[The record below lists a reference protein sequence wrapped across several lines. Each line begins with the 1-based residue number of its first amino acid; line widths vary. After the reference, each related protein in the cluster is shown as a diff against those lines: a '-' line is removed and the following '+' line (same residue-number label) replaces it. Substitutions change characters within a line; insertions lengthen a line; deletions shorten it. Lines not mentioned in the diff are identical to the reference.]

1 MTIQDIAR
9 QAGVSASTV
18 SRVLNEDPRVKTE
31 TRIRVKQTMARLR
44 YVPNSNARN
53 LKRLQTHLIGV
64 LVKGI
69 DNPFFL
75 DILKVIE
82 QKIQE
87 AGYGMIVEHADSEA
101 DELARAL
108 SLIKER
114 RLQGI
119 FFLGGSLEHEISLYE
134 QLSVPAVYVTIS
146 ARGENPTVFSSVAID
161 DREEAKR
168 AMNHL
173 LDLGHRRILMISAS
187 PLSRYVNRQRIAGC
201 QEALLARG
209 IPFDDSLLIQTKG
222 YTISA
227 GYEAANWALDRGLDF
242 SCVFAFSDI
251 MALGAIRAFYE
262 RGLQVPKDLSVMGF
276 DGIELSRYALP
287 ALTSLKQPSH
297 QIARTAV
304 ELMIELIEGKTAHIH
319 RVFAGEIR
327 AGESCAARLSTG
339 MQ

>member
-18 SRVLNEDPRVKTE
+18 SRVLNNDPKVKEE
-31 TRIRVKQTMARLR
+31 TRQRVKQTMLRLR

-53 LKRLQTHLIGV
+53 LKRLHSKLIGV

-75 DILKVIE
+75 EILKVIE

-87 AGYGMIVEHADSEA
+87 AGYSMILEHADSEA
-101 DELARAL
+101 DELTRAL

-119 FFLGGSLEHEISLYE
+119 FFLGGSLEHPDHLYE

-146 ARGENPTVFSSVAID
+146 ARDGNPSIYSSVAVD
-161 DREEAKR
+161 DREEARR
-168 AMNHL
+168 AMAYL
-173 LDLGHRRILMISAS
+173 ISLGHRRILLISSS

-201 QEALLARG
+201 QEALAAHGL
-209 IPFDDSLLIQTKG
+209 PFEEELLVQAKG
-222 YTISA
+222 YTISS
-227 GYEAANWALDRGLDF
+227 GYEAANWAMDRGLDF

-251 MALGAIRAFYE
+251 LALGAIRAFYE
-262 RGLQVPKDLSVMGF
+262 RGLQVPADLSVMGF
-276 DGIELSRYALP
+276 DGIEMSRFALP
-287 ALTSLKQPSH
+287 ALTSLRQPSP
-297 QIARTAV
+297 QMAKTAV
-304 ELMIELIEGKTAHIH
+304 ELMIDLIEGKTSHIH

-327 AGESCAARLSTG
+327 AGETCRVVSSAD
-339 MQ
+339 